1 VRMLIEGA
9 HGPVAVEVPS
19 DLSSRERT
27 LVVKALE
34 RYLVLTSRRPGPWSL
49 GGRAEGL
56 GLGALQLRFQSVKP
70 WGETRLNPYTR
81 RGTDPR
87 IGAGGSR

>member
-1 VRMLIEGA
+1 VRILIEGRN
-9 HGPVAVEVPS
+9 GPVAVELPGG
-19 DLSSRERT
+19 LSPREHT

-56 GLGALQLRFQSVKP
+56 GLGALQLRFQSTQP
-70 WGETRLNPYTR
+70 WRQIRLNPFTR
-81 RGTDPR
+81 RGADPR
-87 IGAGGSR
+87 IGAGGAR

>member
-1 VRMLIEGA
+1 VRLLIDGP
-9 HGPVAVEVPS
+9 HGPIGVELPA

-56 GLGALQLRFQSVKP
+56 GLGALQLRFQSTQP
-70 WGETRLNPYTR
+70 WRQIRLNPFTR
-81 RGTDPR
+81 RGADPR
-87 IGAGGSR
+87 IGSGGAR

>member
-1 VRMLIEGA
+1 MLIEGA

-19 DLSSRERT
+19 ELSSRERT
-27 LVVKALE
+27 LVIKALE

-70 WGETRLNPYTR
+70 WRETRLNPYTR